1 VPSRGLALA
10 GPPSAARPTLAASAF
25 PWRRFAAAA
34 GKALAAALILVWS
47 IGPIALIAVSAFTPE
62 RDIFAVG
69 RSVWAW
75 RPTLDNFVALWTRW
89 GDFYAGLTNSLIVTA
104 GATLLAVAV
113 STLAGFGY
121 SRWRGR
127 FLTGSAFGLIAL
139 RLLPPIVTTLPLFP
153 IVNALGLNDTHAV
166 LILLYAAF
174 FVSLGTMVMRT
185 FIDQIPREL
194 DEAATVDGASSAQ
207 VLARVILPLAG
218 QGMVAVAIF
227 VIVYA
232 WNEFLFAFIFTTKL
246 AKTAPLVMSEM
257 IGSLDGVEWGVLF
270 AAVLVQLLPVLV
282 FVLLMQRH
290 LIEGL
295 TAGATKG

>member
-1 VPSRGLALA
+1 MPTER
-10 GPPSAARPTLAASAF
+10 ARHLL
-25 PWRRFAAAA
+25 RAAAVGV
-34 GKALAAALILVWS
+34 GKAVVVALVLAWS
-47 IGPIALIAVSAFTPE
+47 IGPIALIAVAALTPE

-69 RSVWAW
+69 ARGPWQ
-75 RPTLDNFVALWTRW
+75 PTVENFVHLWTRW
-89 GDFYAGLTNSLIVTA
+89 GDFFVALKNSFIVTA
-104 GATLLAVAV
+104 GATALAVAL

-127 FLTGSAFGLIAL
+127 FLSSSAFAMIAL

-153 IVNALGLNDTHAV
+153 IVNFLGLNDTYTV
-166 LILLYAAF
+166 LIILYATF

-194 DEAATVDGASSAQ
+194 DEAAMVDGASRRQ
-207 VLARVILPLAG
+207 VLAKVILPLCG

-232 WNEFLFAFIFTTKL
+232 WNEFLFAFIFTTRH

-257 IGSLDGVEWGVLF
+257 IGSLEGVEWGVLF
-270 AAVLVQLLPVLV
+270 AATMVQLLPILV
-282 FVLLMQRH
+282 FVVLCQRH

-295 TAGATKG
+295 TAGSTKG